1 MNRTSPNLS
10 IWDAQSCH
18 RVNLKRKLTMEKLND
33 PDRFISVKDTA
44 ELIGV
49 SVSTVRRLIER
60 SDFPNTFKITESRI
74 GLLES
79 EVKRWMEETYRKGQA
94 ANDN

>member
-1 MNRTSPNLS
+1 MQKMKES
-10 IWDAQSCH
+10 DC
-18 RVNLKRKLTMEKLND
+18 
-33 PDRFISVKDTA
+33 FISIKHAA

-49 SVSTVRRLIER
+49 SVSTVRSLSER
-60 SDFPNTFKITESRI
+60 KDFPNPFKITESRI

-79 EVKRWMEETYRKGQA
+79 EVKQWMKETYEKGRA

>member
-1 MNRTSPNLS
+1 M
-10 IWDAQSCH
+10 Q
-18 RVNLKRKLTMEKLND
+18 KMEESD
-33 PDRFISVKDTA
+33 CFISIKHAA

-60 SDFPNTFKITESRI
+60 SDFPNTFKITDSRI

-79 EVKRWMEETYRKGQA
+79 EVKQWMEKTYKRGQA

>member
-1 MNRTSPNLS
+1 MQKMKES
-10 IWDAQSCH
+10 
-18 RVNLKRKLTMEKLND
+18 
-33 PDRFISVKDTA
+33 DRFISIKHAA

-79 EVKRWMEETYRKGQA
+79 EVRQWMEETYKKGQA

>member
-1 MNRTSPNLS
+1 
-10 IWDAQSCH
+10 
-18 RVNLKRKLTMEKLND
+18 MEKLNEL
-33 PDRFISVKDTA
+33 DRFISIGGTA

-60 SDFPNTFKITESRI
+60 GDFPNTFKITESRI

-79 EVKRWMEETYRKGQA
+79 EVRQWMKKTYEKGQA
-94 ANDN
+94 SNDN

>member
-1 MNRTSPNLS
+1 
-10 IWDAQSCH
+10 
-18 RVNLKRKLTMEKLND
+18 MEELNN
-33 PDRFISVKDTA
+33 PERFISMKDTA

-60 SDFPNTFKITESRI
+60 RDFPNTFKITESRI

-79 EVKRWMEETYRKGQA
+79 EVRKWMKETYEKGQA

>member
-1 MNRTSPNLS
+1 
-10 IWDAQSCH
+10 
-18 RVNLKRKLTMEKLND
+18 MEKPNE
-33 PDRFISVKDTA
+33 PERFISIKDTA
-44 ELIGV
+44 DFIGV

-60 SDFPNTFKITESRI
+60 GDFPNTFKITESRI

-79 EVKRWMEETYRKGQA
+79 EVKQWMKDTYEKGQA

>member
-1 MNRTSPNLS
+1 M
-10 IWDAQSCH
+10 Q
-18 RVNLKRKLTMEKLND
+18 KMEESD
-33 PDRFISVKDTA
+33 CFISIKHAA

-79 EVKRWMEETYRKGQA
+79 EVKQWMEETYKRGQA

>member
-1 MNRTSPNLS
+1 
-10 IWDAQSCH
+10 
-18 RVNLKRKLTMEKLND
+18 MEELNN
-33 PDRFISVKDTA
+33 PERFISMKDAA

-79 EVKRWMEETYRKGQA
+79 EVRQWMKETYEKGQA